1 MSVADTVENFLLL
14 AKKASLT
21 RSGGWRSKINGI
33 MVITVE
39 DLAYLAL
46 GYCNHQGGKHL
57 ESLLGNISFNATNL

>member
-21 RSGGWRSKINGI
+21 RSGGWRSINGI